1 MWDMVM
7 EGVQRAFQSPTSW
20 ESALIA
26 TSTIFV
32 IAAPLLLVGL
42 SVPGVLSAFVLG
54 LLTFRAFGVQ
64 GTTIVFL
71 YFLLGTGATKVKI
84 KTKQEEGTAEKRG
97 GRRGPS
103 SVWGSGIAGTVCAVA
118 TIAGVGGPECQFLW
132 QLGFLASFCT
142 KLSDTISSEIGKA
155 FGNTTYL
162 VTTLSI
168 VPRGTEG
175 AVSVTGTLAGLFAS
189 IFLALVGLAIHMTD
203 IKGTVTC
210 VVAAQV
216 ANICES
222 IVGATLQGQ
231 KGFKWV
237 IPVRVVPLYH
247 TNTDYDCVHCHLL
260 YLQSVVVG
268 KVSLQLH
275 RYLHLL

>member
-1 MWDMVM
+1 VLLAGC
-7 EGVQRAFQSPTSW
+7 EPFFFQ
-20 ESALIA
+20 
-26 TSTIFV
+26 
-32 IAAPLLLVGL
+32 
-42 SVPGVLSAFVLG
+42 
-54 LLTFRAFGVQ
+54 
-64 GTTIVFL
+64 
-71 YFLLGTGATKVKI
+71 GTGATKVKI

-118 TIAGVGGPECQFLW
+118 TIAGVGSPECQFLW

-210 VVAAQV
+210 VVVAQV

-231 KGFKWV
+231 KGFKW
-237 IPVRVVPLYH
+237 L
-247 TNTDYDCVHCHLL
+247 TNDVANVLNITIGATLAILL
-260 YLQSVVVG
+260 RLVMG
-268 KVSLQLH
+268 H
-275 RYLHLL
+275 

>member
-1 MWDMVM
+1 
-7 EGVQRAFQSPTSW
+7 
-20 ESALIA
+20 
-26 TSTIFV
+26 
-32 IAAPLLLVGL
+32 
-42 SVPGVLSAFVLG
+42 
-54 LLTFRAFGVQ
+54 
-64 GTTIVFL
+64 
-71 YFLLGTGATKVKI
+71 VKI

-189 IFLALVGLAIHMTD
+189 IFLALVGLAIHM
-203 IKGTVTC
+203 V
-210 VVAAQV
+210 
-216 ANICES
+216 
-222 IVGATLQGQ
+222 
-231 KGFKWV
+231 
-237 IPVRVVPLYH
+237 
-247 TNTDYDCVHCHLL
+247 HLL
-260 YLQSVVVG
+260 FLAPFYFFHNNMFCLHPSSLALVG
-268 KVSLQLH
+268 HAFNMVHPL
-275 RYLHLL
+275 LHLLF

>member
-1 MWDMVM
+1 MWDMVV

-203 IKGTVTC
+203 VKGIITC

-231 KGFKWV
+231 KGFKW
-237 IPVRVVPLYH
+237 L
-247 TNTDYDCVHCHLL
+247 TNDVANVLNITIGATLAILL
-260 YLQSVVVG
+260 RLVLG
-268 KVSLQLH
+268 H
-275 RYLHLL
+275 